1 MTLSTS
7 AGENAAAIPA
17 ERYKPVTD
25 AMAEELAG
33 ANWPA
38 GANSRAERGFSATT
52 RTEGAAARARAVAL
66 VFFGGACYGFNATCY
81 KLSYAAGFSSAQI
94 AAAQMWFAFAL
105 FAMLLGI
112 DFARGRRWSAIG
124 RANTAKLVGI
134 GAVTCITSIFYTYA
148 MSVLP
153 VPLALTLLF
162 QFTWIGTVIQ
172 VAITRRPP
180 AASQVVSAL
189 IIVFGT
195 VFASGLYAADLSS
208 CNPWGIAAG
217 LVAAVSCAAFMALSG
232 HVQPK
237 CSQAQ
242 RGFLICGGAV
252 VMSHL
257 ICPDFIVSGVLVQG
271 IAPLGLVAGACGFFL
286 PVLLFSIGTPHLP
299 TGLSTV
305 LAASELPAG
314 LFVAMLVLGSPIGP
328 VEWAGVGIILAGVC
342 VSQLQFLPKRR
353 K

>member
-1 MTLSTS
+1 MKERVFVSNSVVSAPSGAPSDVNSAARRTAVGPVSSES
-7 AGENAAAIPA
+7 AG
-17 ERYKPVTD
+17 
-25 AMAEELAG
+25 
-33 ANWPA
+33 
-38 GANSRAERGFSATT
+38 
-52 RTEGAAARARAVAL
+52 ARARAVLL

-105 FAMLLGI
+105 FAVLLVV
-112 DFARGRRWSAIG
+112 DFARGRRWCAIG

-172 VAITRRPP
+172 VAVTRRPP

-195 VFASGLYAADLSS
+195 VFASGLYATELAN

-232 HVQPK
+232 HIQPK

-257 ICPDFIVSGVLVQG
+257 ICPDFIVSGVLAQG

-286 PVLLFSIGTPHLP
+286 PVLLFSMGTPHLP

-314 LFVAMLVLGSPIGP
+314 LFVAMVVLGSPIGP
-328 VEWAGVGIILAGVC
+328 VEWAGVVIILAGVC

-353 K
+353 HRN